1 MAEKDTFE
9 RLRSG
14 EFVGKDKTEYSK
26 KAVEGYKL
34 RLEYNRPDIDE
45 DHRKEV
51 LLKMFNADPSC
62 KVIPPVYFD
71 LGFNITI
78 GPRVV
83 INYDVVLL
91 DSARIDIEEA
101 ALIGPGCKLVT
112 AIHHMDPDK
121 RFEDNLDICG
131 KPITIGKG
139 AWLGAGVVV
148 LPGITVGEGAV
159 VGAGSV
165 VTHDVPP
172 RTLAVGN
179 PARVIRKLDDE
190 R

>member
-14 EFVGKDKTEYSK
+14 EFVGKDKAEYSK

-71 LGFNITI
+71 LGFNITL

-139 AWLGAGVVV
+139 AWLGAGVIV
-148 LPGITVGEGAV
+148 LPGITIGEGAV
-159 VGAGSV
+159 IGAGSV

>member
-14 EFVGKDKTEYSK
+14 EFIGKDKTEYSK

-34 RLEYNRPDIDE
+34 RLEYNRPDID
-45 DHRKEV
+45 
-51 LLKMFNADPSC
+51 ADPSC

-71 LGFNITI
+71 LGFNITL

-83 INYDVVLL
+83 INYDVTLL

-179 PARVIRKLDDE
+179 PARVIRKLDDK